1 MHITIVILGRCLQIL
16 NKRMKFQCIIN
27 TLRQNDDQ
35 NNPVTSSMWLEF
47 KLITPIW
54 SGCPCYPLKYMWI
67 MDNPPPP
74 RTYPLLSFFHPR
86 HIPSCNFATPD
97 KSGGDIFGVAKRQ
110 EGICLWWQKCF
121 GFVREG
127 DFSIQRYMYMY
138 LSSTVNV
145 SNQDWNISH
154 FKCQHQIIN
163 IVFTI

>member
-97 KSGGDIFGVAKRQ
+97 KSGGDISGVAKGKRGYVFGGKNVLDLSAK
-110 EGICLWWQKCF
+110 GIFPYSATCTCIWAQLSMSQIKTEIF
-121 GFVREG
+121 HISNA
-127 DFSIQRYMYMY
+127 SI
-138 LSSTVNV
+138 
-145 SNQDWNISH
+145 
-154 FKCQHQIIN
+154 K
-163 IVFTI
+163 